1 MHETISTFVGAVA
14 DGVVSFLVRNP
25 GDHSTTEL
33 VIHLSEDSI
42 IGRDILFLVIG
53 RLAYTRLREYGRRGP
68 VNAKGNHPIIWSFK
82 RGEFI

>member
-33 VIHLSEDSI
+33 VIRLSEDSI

-68 VNAKGNHPIIWSFK
+68 VNARGNHPIIWSFK
-82 RGEFI
+82 QGE